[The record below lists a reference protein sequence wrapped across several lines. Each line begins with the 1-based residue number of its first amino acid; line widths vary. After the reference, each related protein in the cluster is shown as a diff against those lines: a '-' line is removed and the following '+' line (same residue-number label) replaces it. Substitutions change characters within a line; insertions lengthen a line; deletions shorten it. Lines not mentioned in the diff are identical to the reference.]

1 MRLLRFARNDG
12 AGARMHRRRGNPLV
26 VARRRRRRGN
36 LIRLLRLLR
45 RTRSASAIKVF
56 TNFRHYCSR
65 TNPMTSVSLFRR
77 P

>member
-12 AGARMHRRRGNPLV
+12 AGARM
-26 VARRRRRRGN
+26 RRRRDHLFTAVSGDCF
-36 LIRLLRLLR
+36 
-45 RTRSASAIKVF
+45 TSCSSARSARAIKVF